1 MNSTET
7 LIGTIGAGIIL
18 VLFILNQTNK
28 LKNDNLYYDLLNFI
42 GSLLLILYALM
53 LNSWPF
59 VVLNFIWAVF
69 SLKDV
74 IAKFLKMKNIRLTV

>member
-1 MNSTET
+1 MNTTAT

-18 VLFILNQTNK
+18 ILFILNQTNK

-42 GSLLLILYALM
+42 GSLLLIIYASMLY
-53 LNSWPF
+53 SWPF
-59 VVLNFIWAVF
+59 VVLNFIWAIF

-74 IAKFLKMKNIRLTV
+74 ITKFLKMKNIRLTV